1 MKILLAPDSFKG
13 SLSAQDFCTSFQKGA
28 AKVRD
33 DVTFDFLPVADGG
46 EGTLQCLLSAMQGSI
61 EKCTV
66 KNSLY
71 EDVEALV
78 GFFENKKT
86 AVIEAAYANGLPQIK
101 GRENPEVTT
110 TFGVGQ
116 MIDFAIEKGVEKIIL
131 TLGGSST
138 NDCGLGMLSALG
150 AVFFNKENKPFVP
163 AGGTLSDITKID
175 LTKLHDRIKNISFV
189 GMCDV
194 KNPLCGENGCS
205 YIFAPQKGA
214 DPQMVK
220 RLDSGCRHVA
230 EIFSQN
236 DDTYAQPSNSTK
248 QKTDFSLAEGAG
260 AAGGLGFAIL
270 AGLGGT
276 LRSGIDM
283 VLDLCNFDERI
294 KDCDYIV
301 TGEGSFDYQSLMG
314 KVIGGIIDR
323 VEKSQK
329 KISVSVFCG
338 KLGRI
343 ESKPQILSDIIE
355 ISKGQE
361 LSYAMTHAKENL
373 ETSAQTWL
381 KNLPY
386 HT

>member
-13 SLSAQDFCTSFQKGA
+13 SLSAEDFCTAFEKGVS
-28 AKVRD
+28 KVRN

-46 EGTLQCLLSAMQGSI
+46 EGTLQCLLSAMKGTV

-71 EDVEALV
+71 EDVEV
-78 GFFENKKT
+78 SIGFFENNKT

-110 TFGVGQ
+110 TFGVGE
-116 MIDFAIEKGVEKIIL
+116 MIDFAIEKGAEKIIL

-150 AVFFNKENKPFVP
+150 AEFFNKENKSFVP
-163 AGGTLSDITKID
+163 RGGTLSEITKID
-175 LTKLHDRIKNISFV
+175 LSKLHDRIRNISFV

-214 DPQMVK
+214 DSEMVK

-230 EIFSQN
+230 EIFLQQDN
-236 DDTYAQPSNSTK
+236 AYKQTSNSTDT
-248 QKTDFSLAEGAG
+248 KTDFSLSEGAG

-276 LRSGIDM
+276 LRSGIEM

-294 KDCDYIV
+294 KDCDYII

-314 KVIGGIIDR
+314 KVIGGIIER
-323 VEKSQK
+323 VEKSK
-329 KISVSVFCG
+329 MKIPVSVFCG
-338 KLGRI
+338 KLGHI
-343 ESKPQILSDIIE
+343 ESKPQMLSDIIE
-355 ISKGQE
+355 ISKGQQ
-361 LSYAMTHAKENL
+361 LSYALTHAKENL
-373 ETSAQTWL
+373 EASAETWF
-381 KNLPY
+381 KNLPN